1 MLFSFTNE
9 HVSSQNVSSSSC
21 VRIRMNENEA
31 LHIIDVPTC
40 FCRTCFNRAAT
51 AIQSSVK
58 THPPLALLRC
68 SFGSIPCVAP
78 WPCCHLTPI
87 PVIWKKK
94 KKYIKQVGSAHSA
107 VPVLQTTLDTLWLK
121 KKTPFA
127 CIVHAIDTIHI
138 RYLRPYPWICP
149 DYHVL
154 RATDSSGLVTLHS
167 VGQTKSTWNFG
178 RIVECQL
185 KTI

>member
-1 MLFSFTNE
+1 MCYSLSRTSMFPAKTW
-9 HVSSQNVSSSSC
+9 VAPRVC
-21 VRIRMNENEA
+21 IRMNENEA

-94 KKYIKQVGSAHSA
+94 IHKTSGVCCACIANNLGYAMVEKKN
-107 VPVLQTTLDTLWLK
+107 
-121 KKTPFA
+121 PFA
-127 CIVHAIDTIHI
+127 CIVHAIGTIHI

-154 RATDSSGLVTLHS
+154 RATDSSGLVRLHLF
-167 VGQTKSTWNFG
+167 GQTKSTWNFG

-185 KTI
+185 KAI